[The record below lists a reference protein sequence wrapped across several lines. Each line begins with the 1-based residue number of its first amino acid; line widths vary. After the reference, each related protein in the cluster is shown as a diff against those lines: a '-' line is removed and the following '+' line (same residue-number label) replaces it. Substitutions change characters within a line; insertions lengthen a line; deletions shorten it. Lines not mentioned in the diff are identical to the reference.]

1 MVDPIAA
8 LGVAGNVVQFV
19 QFASEVI
26 SEGKRIYRSGDGTAS
41 DNHDLEIVTS
51 DLILLQSKIAKST
64 EGSLS
69 NDAPGEEVAL
79 RRICEVAN
87 ELATKLLQKLNSVK
101 AEGRHRRWD
110 SFRQALKTVWSQKDI
125 DRIAER
131 LSKVQNDRQLQ
142 VLVGLK

>member
-8 LGVAGNVVQFV
+8 LGVVGNVLQFV

-26 SEGKRIYRSGDGTAS
+26 SEGKRIYRSGDGTAT

-51 DLILLQSKIAKST
+51 DLVLLQSKIAKST

-69 NDAPGEEVAL
+69 NGAPSEEVAL
-79 RRICEVAN
+79 RKICEVAN

-110 SFRQALKTVWSQKDI
+110 SFRQALKTVWCQKDI
-125 DRIAER
+125 DRMAER
-131 LSKVQNDRQLQ
+131 LLKVQNDLQLQ